1 MRARRT
7 ARVMVFDPAG
17 RVLLIRCGVMRGD
30 GEFVF
35 WLTPGGE
42 IEAGETPAQAAVREL
57 GEELGL
63 SVEVVGPV
71 YEEATQF
78 EHQGEMRDNLDFVF
92 VAQCGAEAPV
102 LRGVTV
108 EEIAIIKEIRWWGAA
123 EVEASV
129 ERIFPVD
136 LATRMREFGCGEWE
150 IEADSLR
157 E

>member
-17 RVLLIRCGVMRGD
+17 RVLLIRCVVMRRD

-42 IEAGETPAQAAVREL
+42 IEAGEEPIEAARREL
-57 GEELGL
+57 AEELGL
-63 SVEVVGPV
+63 EVEVVGPV
-71 YEEATQF
+71 YTEANRF

-92 VAQCGAEAPV
+92 TARCAAGEPA
-102 LRGVTV
+102 LRGVTAD
-108 EEIAIIKEIRWWGAA
+108 EIAIMKEIRWWSAE
-123 EVEASV
+123 EVEASG

-136 LATRMREFGCGEWE
+136 LAARMREF
-150 IEADSLR
+150 AM
-157 E
+157 

>member
-1 MRARRT
+1 MRERRT

-17 RVLLIRCGVMRGD
+17 GVLLIRCVVMRAD

-42 IEAGETPAQAAVREL
+42 IEAGESPLQAARREL

-63 SVEVVGPV
+63 TVEVVGPV

-78 EHQGEMRDNLDFVF
+78 EHQGAMRDNYDYVF
-92 VAQCGAEAPV
+92 TARCGEGEPV
-102 LRGVTV
+102 LRGVTA
-108 EEIAIIKEIRWWGAA
+108 EEIAIMKEIRWWGVKEIEAA
-123 EVEASV
+123 ISRG

-136 LATRMREFGCGEWE
+136 LATRVRDTMR
-150 IEADSLR
+150 SS
-157 E
+157 